1 MGGRDASG
9 FVDSLLNAPT
19 RTVAQGRRRQPRKD
33 MTLYTGLTYQATP
46 RLALT
51 GAYYSDAKNIN
62 GFEGNRGKRHAAVL
76 LAEYSL
82 SKRTQVYGTVD
93 FNRTSGG
100 ANAEMPGKNNQTGLG
115 VGLRHIF

>member
-1 MGGRDASG
+1 
-9 FVDSLLNAPT
+9 
-19 RTVAQGRRRQPRKD
+19 

-51 GAYYSDAKNIN
+51 GAYYYSDAKNIN

-115 VGLRHIF
+115 VGLRHILTARRARDIQGSP